1 MKTHV
6 VSVSDQELIARYL
19 KGHENSLGILMLRH
33 KSRVYTT
40 IYLLVKDRDVA
51 EDIFQDTFVK
61 VIDTVRA
68 GRYNEEGKFLP
79 WVLRIAHNLCID
91 HFRRNAK
98 MPTIQPKDEDTD
110 VFAFLDLKEDSVE
123 DRMIRSQSHEKVK
136 QLIQHLPEEQ
146 REVLV
151 MRIYGGL
158 SFKEI
163 SEVTAVSINTSLGR
177 MRYALGNL
185 RKLIDKYHITL

>member
-6 VSVSDQELIARYL
+6 VSVSDQELITRYR
-19 KGHENSLGILMLRH
+19 KGHENSLGQLMLRH

-40 IYLLVKDRDVA
+40 IYLLVKDKDVA

-61 VIDTVRA
+61 VIDTIRA

-91 HFRRNAK
+91 HFRRSAK
-98 MPTIQPKDEDTD
+98 MPTIQPKDEETD
-110 VFAFLDLKEDSVE
+110 VFSFLDLKEDSVE
-123 DRMIRSQSHEKVK
+123 DRIMRKQSHDKVK
-136 QLIQHLPEEQ
+136 QLIQQLPEEQ
-146 REVLV
+146 KEVLV

-163 SEVTAVSINTSLGR
+163 ADVTEVSINTSLGR
-177 MRYALGNL
+177 MRYALGNM
-185 RKLIDKYHITL
+185 RKLIEKYHINL

>member
-6 VSVSDQELIARYL
+6 VSVSDQELITRYL

-33 KSRVYTT
+33 KSRVFTT

-123 DRMIRSQSHEKVK
+123 DRIIRKQSHDKVR

-163 SEVTAVSINTSLGR
+163 SEVTDVSINTSLGR

-185 RKLIDKYHITL
+185 RKLIDKHHITL

>member
-1 MKTHV
+1 MKTQV
-6 VSVSDQELIARYL
+6 VSVSDQELIKRYL
-19 KGHENSLGILMLRH
+19 AGKENALGLLIQRH
-33 KSRVYTT
+33 KSRVYTS

-51 EDIFQDTFVK
+51 EDIFQDAFMK
-61 VIDTVRA
+61 VIDTLRA

-79 WVLRIAHNLCID
+79 WVLRIAHNLSID
-91 HFRRNAK
+91 HFRKQAK
-98 MPTIQPKDEDTD
+98 MPTISGDEDFD
-110 VFAFLDLKEDSVE
+110 PFANLDLKEGTIEDSI
-123 DRMIRSQSHEKVK
+123 MKKQSHAKVR

-163 SEVTAVSINTSLGR
+163 SDVTQVSINTSLGR
-177 MRYALGNL
+177 MRYALGNM
-185 RKLIDKYHITL
+185 RKMIDQYQLNL

>member
-1 MKTHV
+1 MKTQV
-6 VSVSDQELIARYL
+6 VSVSDQELIKRYL
-19 KGHENSLGILMLRH
+19 AGKEHALGVLIQRH
-33 KSRVYTT
+33 KSRVYTA
-40 IYLLVKDRDVA
+40 IYLMVKNRDLA

-61 VIDTVRA
+61 VIDTLKG

-91 HFRRNAK
+91 HFRKQAK
-98 MPTIQPKDEDTD
+98 MPTVSPDDD
-110 VFAFLDLKEDSVE
+110 YDPFAHLDMREGTIE
-123 DRMIRSQSHEKVK
+123 DRIMKSQSHEKLRR
-136 QLIQHLPEEQ
+136 LIQELPEEQ

-163 SEVTAVSINTSLGR
+163 AEATQVSINTSLGR
-177 MRYALGNL
+177 MRYALGNI
-185 RKLIDKYHITL
+185 RKLIDQYQLNL

>member
-1 MKTHV
+1 MKTQV
-6 VSVSDQELIARYL
+6 VSVSDQELIKRYL
-19 KGHENSLGILMLRH
+19 AGKEHALGVLIQRH
-33 KSRVYTT
+33 KSRVYTA
-40 IYLLVKDRDVA
+40 IYLMVKNRNLA

-61 VIDTVRA
+61 VIDTLKG

-91 HFRRNAK
+91 HFRKQAK
-98 MPTIQPKDEDTD
+98 MPTVSPDDD
-110 VFAFLDLKEDSVE
+110 YDPFAHLDMREGTIE
-123 DRMIRSQSHEKVK
+123 DRIMKSQSHEKLRR
-136 QLIQHLPEEQ
+136 LIQELPEEQ

-163 SEVTAVSINTSLGR
+163 AEATQVSINTSLGR
-177 MRYALGNL
+177 MRYALGNI
-185 RKLIDKYHITL
+185 RKLIDQYQLNL

>member
-1 MKTHV
+1 MKTQV
-6 VSVSDQELIARYL
+6 VSVSDQELIKRYL
-19 KGHENSLGILMLRH
+19 SGKENALGQLILRH
-33 KSRVYTT
+33 KSRVYAT
-40 IYLLVKDRDVA
+40 IYHLVKDRDLA
-51 EDIFQDTFVK
+51 EDIFQDAFVK
-61 VIDTVRA
+61 VIDTLRS

-91 HFRRNAK
+91 HFRRAVK
-98 MPTIQPKDEDTD
+98 MPTISAGDDENDP
-110 VFAFLDLKEDSVE
+110 FSYLDLKEGTVE
-123 DRMIRSQSHEKVK
+123 DRIMQRQSHQKVT

-163 SEVTAVSINTSLGR
+163 ADVTQVSINTSLGR

-185 RKLIDKYHITL
+185 RKLVDQYHISL